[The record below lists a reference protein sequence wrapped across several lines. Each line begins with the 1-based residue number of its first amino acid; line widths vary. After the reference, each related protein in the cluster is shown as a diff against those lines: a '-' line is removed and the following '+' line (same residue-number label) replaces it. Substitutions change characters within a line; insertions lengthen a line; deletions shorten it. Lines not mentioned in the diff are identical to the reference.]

1 MAQLGTR
8 FKAEDHNTEPQ
19 EFELLPDMVAR
30 LEAIK
35 GDVKA
40 NDDGKGTTLA
50 LAYSVLEPEEFK
62 GRQFFAWLD
71 LENEDAA
78 KQERGQR
85 DLASLC
91 RAIGVSEVEDS
102 DELLFQEFT
111 AKVKKGAAGVSKA
124 GRPFKARNSI
134 SRFYYPDVGDAPEIG
149 IIGTSTPSR
158 PAANDNTPPRGDART
173 TGNGGASAPQQTA
186 GAGGK
191 SRPWGK
197 K

>member
-19 EFELLPDMVAR
+19 EFELLPDMIAR
-30 LEAIK
+30 LEVVK

-50 LAYSVLEPEEFK
+50 LAYSVIEPEEYK

-71 LENEDAA
+71 LENDESS

-91 RAIGVSEVEDS
+91 RAIGLAEVEDS
-102 DELLFQEFT
+102 DELMFQAFT
-111 AKVKKGAAGVSKA
+111 AKVKKGTAGVSKA
-124 GRPFKARNSI
+124 GREYKARNSI
-134 SRFYYPDVGDAPEIG
+134 SRFYYPDVGDAPEVG
-149 IIGTSTPSR
+149 VLAGTAAKP
-158 PAANDNTPPRGDART
+158 ANDNRPASGDART
-173 TGNGGASAPQQTA
+173 TQNGGAAATA
-186 GAGGK
+186 AAGGK
-191 SRPWGK
+191 SRPWGRK
-197 K
+197 